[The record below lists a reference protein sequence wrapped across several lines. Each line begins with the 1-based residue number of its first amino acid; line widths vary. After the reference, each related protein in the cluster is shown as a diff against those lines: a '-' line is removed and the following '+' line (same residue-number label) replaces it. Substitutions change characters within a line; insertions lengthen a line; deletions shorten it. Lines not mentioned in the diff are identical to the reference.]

1 MEAGHGVLLIVA
13 PGAFSGKWERVS
25 VRKCDHARLRISS
38 RSPQHASAQFSGM
51 AAPMRQD
58 AAPDQ
63 RPRYSAGRL
72 SGMLQCHKMA
82 AIDARKALRGRANLQ
97 EPNCS

>member
-1 MEAGHGVLLIVA
+1 
-13 PGAFSGKWERVS
+13 
-25 VRKCDHARLRISS
+25 
-38 RSPQHASAQFSGM
+38 M

-97 EPNCS
+97 EPNCSTPQPERAIKDLRFVFWN